1 MPVLFVRRFVTFV
14 VSLFVASVASFFLMS
29 GLGDPA
35 RIALGLGATPESVAS
50 LRAEMGLDR
59 PLVAQYLS
67 WAGKAVHGD
76 FGVSFIGQAP
86 IGPQLFDRLSVTLW
100 LVLGATILSVVLAVP
115 AGALAALWHRR
126 AGGWAISGLSQL
138 GMAVPAF
145 LVGILLVEVFAVKLG
160 WLPANGYVVPAT
172 DPAGFVKHMI
182 LPWISLGLVQSAVL
196 TRYVRSAVLDEL
208 GQDYLRTARAK
219 GLTRG
224 QALVRHGLRNASI
237 PVVTVLGLQLI
248 GVLIGAVVVEQ
259 VFVIPGIGSWL
270 VDRVANRDTLAVQ
283 AIMVTV
289 VALAL
294 AVALVVD
301 LLYTVIDPRL
311 RR

>member
-1 MPVLFVRRFVTFV
+1 MSFV
-14 VSLFVASVASFFLMS
+14 S
-29 GLGDPA
+29 
-35 RIALGLGATPESVAS
+35 
-50 LRAEMGLDR
+50 
-59 PLVAQYLS
+59 
-67 WAGKAVHGD
+67 
-76 FGVSFIGQAP
+76 QAA

-100 LVLGATILSVVLAVP
+100 LVAGATVLAVVLAVP

-126 AGGWAISGLSQL
+126 WAGWAISGLSQL

-160 WLPANGYVVPAT
+160 WLPSSGYVVPAT
-172 DPAGFVKHMI
+172 DPGGFVKHML
-182 LPWISLGLVQSAVL
+182 LPWISLGLVQAAVL

-219 GLTRG
+219 GLTAG
-224 QALVRHGLRNASI
+224 QALRRHGLRNASI
-237 PVVTVLGLQLI
+237 PVVTVLGIQLVT
-248 GVLIGAVVVEQ
+248 VLIGAVVVEQ

-270 VDRVANRDTLAVQ
+270 VDRVSNRDTPAVQ

-294 AVALVVD
+294 AVSLIVD
-301 LLYTVIDPRL
+301 LLYVALDPRL